1 MRKRSKKNRSHK
13 RMFKGGIT
21 DPNISAISHAMDDMS
36 LPNNNT
42 SIDLSISDEDGLDIP
57 HDMSDEHNLSMD
69 DLHLSDDF
77 NFNSNSLNTTTD
89 STNNSVFSDINNEM
103 NNNQTNNSLNNN
115 ISGDINLNDSTVN
128 SSTNTTKEEENSSFS
143 GGKKTRRRKLNSR
156 KKLNSRR
163 LKKKLTRNLKKKL
176 NSRKKLKGGNCY
188 GTGVGANNYDPNNSI
203 YNTNMLQLFPYK
215 PQ

>member
-1 MRKRSKKNRSHK
+1 MAKSMRMRMRKRSKKNRSHK

-36 LPNNNT
+36 LSNNNT

-77 NFNSNSLNTTTD
+77 DSNSLNTTTE

-103 NNNQTNNSLNNN
+103 NNT
-115 ISGDINLNDSTVN
+115 
-128 SSTNTTKEEENSSFS
+128 F
-143 GGKKTRRRKLNSR
+143 
-156 KKLNSRR
+156 
-163 LKKKLTRNLKKKL
+163 
-176 NSRKKLKGGNCY
+176 
-188 GTGVGANNYDPNNSI
+188 
-203 YNTNMLQLFPYK
+203 F
-215 PQ
+215 